1 MCFAGFEKARGD
13 VIIYMDADLQ
23 DPPEVIEELINKHKE
38 GYEVVHTVRKKDMV
52 KAFLNYFLLK
62 LLTN

>member
-1 MCFAGFEKARGD
+1 M
-13 VIIYMDADLQ
+13 IIYGANLQ

-52 KAFLNYFLLK
+52 KAFLNCSTKIIL
-62 LLTN
+62 N